1 MVIFN
6 GTAVVIIAK
15 AFVKFMLFFA
25 LYIFTKIMFNFLNY
39 IFCSYFNIVVNLQIF
54 LFLRSVMWINTISYP
69 QLLKNCIQN
78 YILFWR
84 L

>member
-39 IFCSYFNIVVNLQIF
+39 IFCSYFNIVVKFTNF
-54 LFLRSVMWINTISYP
+54 LVFKKCDVDQY
-69 QLLKNCIQN
+69 
-78 YILFWR
+78 Y
-84 L
+84 